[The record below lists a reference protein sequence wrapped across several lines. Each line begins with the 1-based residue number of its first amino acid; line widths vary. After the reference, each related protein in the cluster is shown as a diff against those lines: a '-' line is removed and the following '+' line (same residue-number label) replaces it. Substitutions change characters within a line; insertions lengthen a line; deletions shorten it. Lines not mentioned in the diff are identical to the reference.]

1 MNTYIA
7 NFIDSSCTS
16 FELYSYD
23 NGLISSEHFLDI
35 AELKNLDDSSQVVV
49 LIPSILITSYQNSKN
64 LALSEDINL
73 ANFIS
78 DIDNKI
84 VDQISHNEFL
94 FHGNNAFIVNN
105 VILEDLNKA
114 LTQLN
119 SNIILMPEYSFF
131 KDEYEQDV
139 IFELNNKFIFSN
151 SDGTGTAVSS
161 AALEQYCQMISDL
174 KVGYNPL
181 IYSDDKFL
189 KEKYP
194 NSSFMA
200 SNLKSFFNQD
210 FERLPNFYK
219 FHFSYQSVKR
229 KFNFT
234 IAQLLIIVIGF
245 FSFIFLP
252 SMLIKKNNND
262 ALAYKEATFN
272 IFTAINKDIKKVVR
286 PRSQIDSI
294 MSQIP
299 SKKLSNIELPSLD
312 FLDTIGDE
320 YLDRI
325 YINFNDSNVVIS
337 ISGMPLIQYNLIK
350 NLSQQFKVTILNEE
364 VISSNNIVS
373 GSITVS
379 LINE

>member
-16 FELYSYD
+16 FDLYSYN

-35 AELKNLDDSSQVVV
+35 AELKNLEDSSSVVV

-84 VDQISHNEFL
+84 VDQISCNEFL
-94 FHGNNAFIVNN
+94 FHENNAFIINKT
-105 VILEDLNKA
+105 ILEGLNKA
-114 LTQLN
+114 LTQLDN
-119 SNIILMPEYSFF
+119 NIILVPEYSFF
-131 KDEYEQDV
+131 NYEYKQDI

-151 SDGTGTAVSS
+151 SDGTGTAISKD
-161 AALEQYCQMISDL
+161 ALEQYCQIISDL
-174 KVGYNPL
+174 KIGYSPL

-194 NSSFMA
+194 NSSFIA
-200 SNLKSFFNQD
+200 SSFESFFNQD
-210 FERLPNFYK
+210 FDRLPNFYK

-234 IAQLLIIVIGF
+234 ISQLLIIIIGL
-245 FSFIFLP
+245 FSFLFLP

-272 IFTAINKDIKKVVR
+272 IFTTRNKDIKKVVR

-294 MSQIP
+294 MTQIP
-299 SKKLSNIELPSLD
+299 LENPSNIELPSLD
-312 FLDTIGDE
+312 FLDKIGDE

-325 YINFNDSNVVIS
+325 FINFNNSTVVID
-337 ISGMPLIQYNLIK
+337 INGMPLIQYKLIK
-350 NLSQQFKVTILNEE
+350 KLSQQFKVTILSEE
-364 VISSNNIVS
+364 VISPNNIVS

-379 LINE
+379 LLNE

>member
-16 FELYSYD
+16 FDLYSYN

-35 AELKNLDDSSQVVV
+35 AELKNLEDSSSVVV

-84 VDQISHNEFL
+84 VDQISCNEFL
-94 FHGNNAFIVNN
+94 FHENNAFIINKT
-105 VILEDLNKA
+105 ILEGLNKA
-114 LTQLN
+114 LTQLDN
-119 SNIILMPEYSFF
+119 NIILVPEYSFF
-131 KDEYEQDV
+131 NYEYKQDI

-151 SDGTGTAVSS
+151 SDGTGTAISKD
-161 AALEQYCQMISDL
+161 ALEQYCQIISDL
-174 KVGYNPL
+174 KIGYSPL

-194 NSSFMA
+194 NSSFIA
-200 SNLKSFFNQD
+200 SSFESFFNQD
-210 FERLPNFYK
+210 FDRLPNFYK

-234 IAQLLIIVIGF
+234 ISQLLIIIIGL
-245 FSFIFLP
+245 FSFLFLP

-272 IFTAINKDIKKVVR
+272 IFTTINKDIKKVVR

-294 MSQIP
+294 MTQIP
-299 SKKLSNIELPSLD
+299 LENPSNIELPSLD
-312 FLDTIGDE
+312 FLDKIGDE

-325 YINFNDSNVVIS
+325 FINFNNSTVVID
-337 ISGMPLIQYNLIK
+337 INGMPLIQYKLIK
-350 NLSQQFKVTILNEE
+350 KLSQQFKVTILSEE
-364 VISSNNIVS
+364 VISPNNIVS

-379 LINE
+379 LLNE